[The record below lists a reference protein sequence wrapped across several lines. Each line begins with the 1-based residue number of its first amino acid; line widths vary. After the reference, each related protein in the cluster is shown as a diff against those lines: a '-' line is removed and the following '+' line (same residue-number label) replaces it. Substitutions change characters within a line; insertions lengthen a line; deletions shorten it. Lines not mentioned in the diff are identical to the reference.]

1 MYQKLQLYV
10 AVVIVCLIFSERV
23 LAEDG
28 ATRSYPLHAGDILN
42 VQVWGEPELNHEVLI
57 APDSTF
63 SFPLIGSIAV
73 AGRDADAVQR
83 EVSQRLSK
91 YIPDANVTIS
101 LIRINGNVI
110 YVLGQVNRP
119 GQFPMP
125 GPINVAQA
133 LSLAGGMTPYANAD
147 KIKILRPNEE
157 GQVTLPFRYSDI
169 VKGEE
174 LEQNVTLV
182 SGDVILVP

>member
-1 MYQKLQLYV
+1 
-10 AVVIVCLIFSERV
+10 
-23 LAEDG
+23 
-28 ATRSYPLHAGDILN
+28 
-42 VQVWGEPELNHEVLI
+42 
-57 APDSTF
+57 
-63 SFPLIGSIAV
+63 
-73 AGRDADAVQR
+73 
-83 EVSQRLSK
+83 
-91 YIPDANVTIS
+91 
-101 LIRINGNVI
+101 
-110 YVLGQVNRP
+110 
-119 GQFPMP
+119 MP